1 MKYFVKFFVVT
12 FFLLICTHTFA
23 EQKIVVLDL
32 TYVLNKSKAGKD
44 AQEFLKKTF
53 NENTKKF
60 SDIDEALKK
69 EESDL
74 LAKKA
79 TLNKEEYTEKMN
91 SLRKRSI
98 DYQSE
103 RRAAID
109 KLTTQ
114 RAKARETL
122 INKIDPILKVYI
134 KENNISLVAD
144 RKFIL
149 GGAPDYD
156 ITKIIVE
163 RLNKEFPSLI
173 YQLLLIEFFCYLLL
187 LQYHYY
193 HQYGYYY

>member
-32 TYVLNKSKAGKD
+32 TYVLNNSKAGKD

-53 NENTKKF
+53 KENTKKF
-60 SDIDEALKK
+60 SDIEEALKK

-98 DYQSE
+98 DYQSQ

-109 KLTTQ
+109 KITTQ

-163 RLNKEFPSLI
+163 KLNKELPSLN
-173 YQLLLIEFFCYLLL
+173 LK
-187 LQYHYY
+187 
-193 HQYGYYY
+193 

>member
-32 TYVLNKSKAGKD
+32 TYVLNNSKAGKD

-60 SDIDEALKK
+60 SDIEKALKK

-79 TLNKEEYTEKMN
+79 TLNKEEYTEQMN

-98 DYQSE
+98 DYQSQ

-109 KLTTQ
+109 KITTQ

-149 GGAPDYD
+149 GGHPDHD

-163 RLNKEFPSLI
+163 KLNKEFPSLN
-173 YQLLLIEFFCYLLL
+173 LK
-187 LQYHYY
+187 
-193 HQYGYYY
+193 